1 MRTKFKKFY
10 DESTIGMNRNEKAA
24 FRQKICDYTGKSY
37 HVIQNWIYGVTIPT
51 PLEQKALNQIF
62 GKEIY

>member
-24 FRQKICDYTGKSY
+24 FRQNICDKTGCSIN
-37 HVIQNWIYGVTIPT
+37 VVRNWLYGVTIPT